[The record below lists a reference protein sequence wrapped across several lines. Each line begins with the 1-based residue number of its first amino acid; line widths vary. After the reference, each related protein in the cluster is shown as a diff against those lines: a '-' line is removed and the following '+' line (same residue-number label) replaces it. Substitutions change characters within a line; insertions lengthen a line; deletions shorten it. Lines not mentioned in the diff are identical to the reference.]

1 MGSWTSNF
9 DQIDLAEFLQGQGVA
24 AAPVLNVPGVLADKH
39 LKSRSVFGMVEQPR
53 VGPILFPCLPIHF
66 SAASERPPT
75 RPAPVLGENNHVVL
89 QNIGGLSPTELEDL
103 ERLGVVATEPPV

>member
-1 MGSWTSNF
+1 MADWTSNF
-9 DQIDLAEFLQGQGVA
+9 DQIDLAESLQQQGIA

-39 LKSRSVFGMVEQPR
+39 LEARSVFGMVEQPR
-53 VGPILFPCLPIHF
+53 VGPILLPCLPIHF

-75 RPAPVLGENNHVVL
+75 RPAPVLGQNNRTVL
-89 QNIGGLSPTELEDL
+89 QNIGGLSPTEFDDL